1 MKKLNSLN
9 INSICK
15 VESMENSYE
24 SISRLGELGI
34 IPGAVIRV
42 VKKNPFNGP
51 IQLKLNNNHIV
62 IRIEDAELIYVSI
75 L

>member
-1 MKKLNSLN
+1 MKNSHN
-9 INSICK
+9 
-15 VESMENSYE
+15 

-34 IPGAVIRV
+34 IPGAIVRV

-51 IQLKLNNNHIV
+51 IQLKLNNNHIA
-62 IRIEDAELIYVSI
+62 IRSEDAELIYVSN

>member
-1 MKKLNSLN
+1 MTLNTLN
-9 INSICK
+9 INSIVK
-15 VESMENSYE
+15 IKAMKNSHN

-34 IPGAVIRV
+34 IPGAIVKV

-51 IQLKLNNNHIV
+51 IQLKLNNNHIA
-62 IRIEDAELIYVSI
+62 IRSEDAELIYVSN